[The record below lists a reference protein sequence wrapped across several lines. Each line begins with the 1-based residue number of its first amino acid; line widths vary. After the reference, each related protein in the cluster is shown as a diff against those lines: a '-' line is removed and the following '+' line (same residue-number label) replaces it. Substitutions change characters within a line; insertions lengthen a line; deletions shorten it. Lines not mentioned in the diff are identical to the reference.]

1 METST
6 TQWEIDFNTWFE
18 TVKDIL
24 SGDVAGGLANRI
36 LELENKVNNL
46 DLVASKVT
54 MSDGNT
60 VEDAI
65 IANKTSILELQAE
78 LGTNKATLQ
87 NNINAIREVL

>member
-1 METST
+1 M
-6 TQWEIDFNTWFE
+6 
-18 TVKDIL
+18 
-24 SGDVAGGLANRI
+24 AGGLANRI

-65 IANKTSILELQAE
+65 TANKTSILNLQNE

>member
-1 METST
+1 M
-6 TQWEIDFNTWFE
+6 
-18 TVKDIL
+18 
-24 SGDVAGGLANRI
+24 AGGLANRI